1 MNHRAASGIDNL
13 NKLKLEKIR
22 LASYC
27 AYQEKLIGLKADYFR
42 ENYAKVLGESLLPY
56 DKKQNVNVS
65 DLLDSVNG
73 VIKNLIPGV
82 FKGRYLPA
90 MILKFMQI
98 MMIRAFTD
106 NHKKR

>member
-1 MNHRAASGIDNL
+1 MNHRTVSGIDNL
-13 NKLKLEKIR
+13 NKLKMEKIR
-22 LASYC
+22 LTAYC
-27 AYQEKLIGLKADYFR
+27 AYQEKLIGLKAGYFR

-56 DKKQNVNVS
+56 DKEQNVNVS
-65 DLLDSVNG
+65 DLLDSVNE

-90 MILKFMQI
+90 MMLKFMQI
-98 MMIRAFTD
+98 MLIRAFAN